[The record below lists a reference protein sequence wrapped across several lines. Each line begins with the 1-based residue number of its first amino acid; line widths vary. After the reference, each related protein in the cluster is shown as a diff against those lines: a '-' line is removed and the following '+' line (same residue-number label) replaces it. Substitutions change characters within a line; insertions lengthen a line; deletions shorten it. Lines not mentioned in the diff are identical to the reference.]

1 MKGRCEIKHIAV
13 SPKHRNKSVGSRMI
27 NFILDRITGQII
39 HSEGGF
45 KR

>member
-1 MKGRCEIKHIAV
+1 MNRIGTPQDTAKL
-13 SPKHRNKSVGSRMI
+13 VGFLASE
-27 NFILDRITGQII
+27 NAEWITGQII